1 MHNHLLAINFLSILP
16 NINNNNNIF
25 AAKLINKNTSSFSM
39 KMVYKITL
47 CLLLLSGIFDIAY
60 AQVPNDLSN
69 VKVEQLSDEQ
79 VVAIMKKIQSSGAS
93 DSQIEEEASKRGM
106 SKSQVS
112 LLKKRMINLSNKE
125 STGDEHR
132 LDSSADVSAKQGVNE
147 AYVAKEDADDNR
159 LKIYG
164 MSLFSRAVPQFT
176 PNLNMA
182 TPISYT
188 IGVGDQIDVLVYGD
202 SEANHS
208 LRVNKEGRIQVPYV
222 GTLAVSG
229 MTIEAL
235 KARLTSEFSKVYTGI
250 NSGTTKVDINLGEV
264 RSIQV
269 IITGEVQRPGTYSMP
284 SVATT
289 YNALYHAGGP
299 TALGNLREIKVF
311 RNGKL
316 LSELDVYEF
325 MQTGK
330 LSGNITLQDQD
341 VVQVIPYTNRVHI
354 SGEVKRELYF
364 DLKEGETFM
373 DLLNYAGGF
382 ADKAYKSRL
391 QLVRLTD
398 KERKVMD
405 VLESQYAQFKPENG
419 DRFSVSKIVDR
430 YENRVEL
437 FGAVYK
443 PGMYELTPGLS
454 LTMLLQKAEG
464 LKEDAFLKLGY
475 IDRLKPNLE
484 VERLSFNVAD
494 VLAGLEEDI
503 ILHRED
509 KVYIASLFDLRDAYQ
524 VRVLGEVR
532 SPGTYDYAEGMKID
546 ELIFEAGGFTDAASS
561 TRIEVSRR
569 ILDADNK
576 ESKLTAEIFYVDLN
590 KDLSYVD
597 EVLELQPFD
606 LVIVRSNTGYE
617 TQKYVRV
624 EGEVKYPGIYTIQSK
639 DERISDVLERAGG
652 ITEYAYAKGA
662 SLRRGG
668 GLKSPKSFARESQAE
683 QFKESQEELLEKE
696 QLERV
701 EKMQEDITGEE
712 ASLSRAAN
720 NYVGIRLEKIL
731 KDLDVIDN
739 ILIEDGDVLFVPKEL
754 QTIKVDGEVL
764 SPITT
769 LYRPNKKFKY
779 YLGNAGGFTEKSLK
793 RRSYVVYA
801 NGTTARTKS
810 FLGFKS
816 YPAIEPGA
824 EVYVPQKE
832 ERQPLSAQAWVGLGT
847 SMATL
852 AAIIFGILK

>member
-1 MHNHLLAINFLSILP
+1 MRV
-16 NINNNNNIF
+16 
-25 AAKLINKNTSSFSM
+25 
-39 KMVYKITL
+39 VYKIML
-47 CLLLLSGIFDIAY
+47 CFLLFAGVIRTAY
-60 AQVPNDLSN
+60 AQVPSDLSK
-69 VKVEQLSDEQ
+69 VQVEQLSDEQ
-79 VVAIMKKIQSSGAS
+79 VVALMKKVQSSGAS
-93 DSQIEEEASKRGM
+93 EAQIEEEASNRGM
-106 SKSQVS
+106 TKSQVS
-112 LLKKRMINLSNKE
+112 LLKKRMANLSNKE

-132 LDSSADVSAKQGVNE
+132 LDSSSDVSATEGVKE

-159 LKIYG
+159 SKIYG
-164 MSLFSRAVPQFT
+164 MSLFSRATPQFT

-188 IGVGDQIDVLVYGD
+188 IGIGDQIDVLVYGD

-222 GTLAVSG
+222 GTMAVSG
-229 MTIEAL
+229 MTMEAL

-250 NSGTTKVDINLGEV
+250 RTGSTKIDINLGEV

-284 SVATT
+284 SVATA
-289 YNALYHAGGP
+289 YNALYSAGGP

-311 RNGKL
+311 RNGEL

-341 VVQVIPYTNRVHI
+341 VIQITPYTKRVHV

-364 DLKEGETFM
+364 DLKEGETFA
-373 DLLNYAGGF
+373 DVLNYTGGF
-382 ADKAYKSRL
+382 TDKAYKGRL
-391 QLVRLTD
+391 QVVRLTD
-398 KERKVMD
+398 KERKVID
-405 VLESQYAQFKPENG
+405 LLESQYNQFVPENG
-419 DRFSVSKIVDR
+419 DRISVSKIVDR

-443 PGMYELTPGLS
+443 PGMYELTPGLTLS
-454 LTMLLQKAEG
+454 ILLQKAEG

-484 VERLSFNVAD
+484 VERISFNVAN
-494 VLAGLEEDI
+494 LMAGIEEDI
-503 ILHRED
+503 LLHRED

-524 VRVLGEVR
+524 VRILGEVR
-532 SPGTYDYAEGMKID
+532 SPGTYDFAEGMKID

-569 ILDADNK
+569 VINTDDADAK
-576 ESKLTAEIFYVDLN
+576 VTAEIFYVDLN
-590 KDLSYVD
+590 KDLSYMD
-597 EVLELQPFD
+597 NPIELQPFD
-606 LVIVRSNTGYE
+606 LVIVRSDAGYE
-617 TQKYVRV
+617 TQKNVRV

-639 DERISDVLERAGG
+639 DERVSDVLERAGG
-652 ITEYAYAKGA
+652 LTEYAYAKGA
-662 SLRRGG
+662 SLRRGAKLG
-668 GLKSPKSFARESQAE
+668 GPSSFYRESQAE
-683 QFKESQEELLEKE
+683 QFKEKQEALADSE
-696 QLERV
+696 QSERV
-701 EKMQEDITGEE
+701 RDVQQG
-712 ASLSRAAN
+712 LSGNAAGSSKYAN
-720 NYVGIRLEKIL
+720 RYVGIQLEKIL
-731 KDLDVIDN
+731 KNTEVVDN
-739 ILIEDGDVLFVPKEL
+739 ILVEDGDVLFVPKEL

-764 SPITT
+764 SPVTT

-810 FLGFKS
+810 FIGFKS

-824 EVYVPQKE
+824 EIYVPQKV
-832 ERQPLSAQAWVGLGT
+832 EREPLSPQAWIGIGT